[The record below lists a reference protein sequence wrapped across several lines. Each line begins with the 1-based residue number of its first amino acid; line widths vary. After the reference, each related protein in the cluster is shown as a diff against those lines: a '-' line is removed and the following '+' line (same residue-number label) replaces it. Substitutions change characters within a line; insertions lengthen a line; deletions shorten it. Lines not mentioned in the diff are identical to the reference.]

1 MNLDQALSQFEVDI
15 SVLAETAF
23 DDSHVDVIKQARRV
37 YLLGPTSFLG
47 ASFAAI
53 FADRLTEMG
62 IETFCVDDGL
72 ASRGEPFAQSPV
84 LSTEGF
90 VADARSHQG
99 GVSVNLGN
107 SVFAAGFFSQAS
119 QRAGVQELDIIPV
132 LDYFGLPVIYQTAA
146 HMRTATLERLDDY
159 RALARRFND
168 PLSIQTLAALLKLRF
183 TLDRKA
189 VLPVLCSLEN
199 EYFAPYAAGEVDTFK
214 LGGEEVLVD
223 VGAHVGTT
231 IGKFL
236 TATRW
241 QYKAIHAFEPDIQNH
256 AALKRGY
263 FASLDNFHAYNM
275 ALSDAPS
282 TLKFAQ
288 TGTMGSRI
296 DLEGNVEIQA
306 MPLDDVVEY
315 ATFIKMDVE
324 GHETSVLRG
333 ARKLISTHRPRLA
346 VTGYH
351 YADDLLDIVKLLDD
365 IEPSY
370 ELRLRHHSYYY
381 YDSILYAEAR
391 S

>member
-1 MNLDQALSQFEVDI
+1 VNREQAFARFEADI
-15 SVLAETAF
+15 MSLAGSAF
-23 DDSHVDVIKQARRV
+23 EGHHIQVIERAKRV

-47 ASFAAI
+47 ASFAVIIAR
-53 FADRLTEMG
+53 RLSG
-62 IETFCVDDGL
+62 QGAQVFCIDDGL
-72 ASRGEPFAQSPV
+72 AGRREGFADWPV
-84 LSTEGF
+84 LSTQGF
-90 VADARSHQG
+90 IDDARQHPG
-99 GVSVNLGN
+99 ALAINLGN
-107 SVFAAGFFSQAS
+107 SVFAAGYFSQAS
-119 QRAGVQELDIIPV
+119 ARAGVQELDVIPV
-132 LDYFGLPVIYQTAA
+132 LDYLGLPVIYQTAA
-146 HMRTATLERLDDY
+146 VMREATLQQLDGY
-159 RALARRFND
+159 TALAKRLAD
-168 PLSIQTLAALLKLRF
+168 PLSVQTLGALIKLRL
-183 TLDRKA
+183 TYDRKA

-214 LGGEEVLVD
+214 LSDKEVLVD

-241 QYKAIHAFEPDIQNH
+241 QYQAIHAFEPDIANFS
-256 AALKRGY
+256 ALQRGY
-263 FASLDNFHAYNM
+263 FAQLDNFNAYNM
-275 ALSDAPS
+275 ALSEHRS

-296 DLEGNVEIQA
+296 DQGGNVEIQA
-306 MPLDDVVEY
+306 VPLDEVVDY

-333 ARKLISTHRPRLA
+333 ARQLIARHRPRLA

-351 YADDLLDIVKLLDD
+351 YANDLLDIVALLDD
-365 IEPSY
+365 LAPGY

-391 S
+391 A